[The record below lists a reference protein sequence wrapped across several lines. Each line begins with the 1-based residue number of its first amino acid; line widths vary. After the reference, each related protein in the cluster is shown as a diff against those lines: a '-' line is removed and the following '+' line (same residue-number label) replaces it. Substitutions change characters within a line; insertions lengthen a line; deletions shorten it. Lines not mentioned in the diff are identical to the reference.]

1 MEQSSL
7 QQANR
12 LARFEAKSEASAQY
26 IPKQPSDASTMP
38 EAKAAPD
45 SFYDPN
51 HPDADWAGLVKKDR
65 GGRQRV
71 AGQSAQA
78 SHLAFGAGGIQSADA
93 ALEADPLGLD
103 SRKQPLRSGTREDG
117 VRIAGPEG
125 DHSDHWTTNAQA
137 MMKGEATDPSLYT
150 QNHQSLTQGGGK
162 KVLTPAYENAG
173 RGGGASYHGA
183 PPSSSYS
190 ASLTGT
196 GAAAR
201 NAARGW
207 RLWVKII
214 AGWYWGTAS
223 YWWGNQQ
230 TSI

>member
-150 QNHQSLTQGGGK
+150 QNHQSLTHGGGK

-173 RGGGASYHGA
+173 RGGGG
-183 PPSSSYS
+183 
-190 ASLTGT
+190 
-196 GAAAR
+196 GAAGGGLAR
-201 NAARGW
+201 PGARGRPLRAGLRRRRGAIVRPDRGGVGGGG
-207 RLWVKII
+207 RL
-214 AGWYWGTAS
+214 GPRPERTGR
-223 YWWGNQQ
+223 
-230 TSI
+230 